1 MPALKAKNNEWE
13 YIRIVIPSSLV
24 RAQHDSWHGFVIF
37 DKQKYSKQVIELFNN
52 RTYKDRNIIGVLVRK
67 VKIGG

>member
-24 RAQHDSWHGFVIF
+24 RAQHDSCHGFVIL
-37 DKQKYSKQVIELFNN
+37 DKPKYSEQVIGLFNN